1 MYSATSNRT
10 LGLKKSDIYSDFLLF
25 CQSFRPL
32 RPFPRVPEIYI
43 RSFGFA
49 LDLNI
54 GFLYEYPK
62 TFIQTFKSPNVI
74 SPPTSLISY
83 SLVIISIPL
92 VNSLYHLI
100 SVLFD
105 VRPTEIK
112 EGYAPIAAKSLKAT
126 AIDL

>member
-1 MYSATSNRT
+1 MSFVMGMSSNFIIAPTFDNLHMKPRSFINPSDTSIQEEAKLDMYSATSNRT

-49 LDLNI
+49 LDLNM

-62 TFIQTFKSPNVI
+62 TFFVCSKIIFPIDVKKLD
-74 SPPTSLISY
+74 LI
-83 SLVIISIPL
+83 
-92 VNSLYHLI
+92 
-100 SVLFD
+100 
-105 VRPTEIK
+105 
-112 EGYAPIAAKSLKAT
+112 
-126 AIDL
+126 